1 MRGLSQADQ
10 ERGEALLAKTPLL
23 PVRSGI
29 SGSEMKCADDAQETT
44 QPNYANDRHEATMA
58 ERKSVEAVDETV
70 DHRSTSPN
78 TMSIALST
86 AVVSASMWP
95 FIMKS
100 IACRCEK
107 PVGRILQR

>member
-1 MRGLSQADQ
+1 MGFAVIAPRIREFGVFVLHVIESRAPSVAP
-10 ERGEALLAKTPLL
+10 GCMNMLANPRFRTEP
-23 PVRSGI
+23 
-29 SGSEMKCADDAQETT
+29 M
-44 QPNYANDRHEATMA
+44 NATIDHL
-58 ERKSVEAVDETV
+58 V
-70 DHRSTSPN
+70 HRSTSPN

-107 PVGRILQR
+107 PVGRILQRYGRLVPSATR